1 LFNEVCVPHT
11 FSVPEQILPRPV
23 PRCAL
28 LVLPVSSTPCQGA
41 VFKPAQSYICDL
53 GMRDQH
59 SSYRA
64 DRWLI
69 RCRVCS
75 RRALGK
81 FSLNC
86 YPDTRSL
93 HNAGRRAGQ
102 VNRNRCSNVSFTEA
116 IFGLGIRD
124 QKWSREVMNLC
135 GFWWSNCSFPE
146 AIFGLG
152 IRDQKR
158 LRELWPCPGLKNFS
172 KESLRVMISEAI
184 FGLGF
189 RDQK

>member
-1 LFNEVCVPHT
+1 
-11 FSVPEQILPRPV
+11 
-23 PRCAL
+23 
-28 LVLPVSSTPCQGA
+28 
-41 VFKPAQSYICDL
+41 
-53 GMRDQH
+53 M
-59 SSYRA
+59 
-64 DRWLI
+64 
-69 RCRVCS
+69 CS

-93 HNAGRRAGQ
+93 HNAGRGAGQ

-146 AIFGLG
+146 TIFGLG
-152 IRDQKR
+152 IRDQKWF
-158 LRELWPCPGLKNFS
+158 RELWPCPGLKNFS
-172 KESLRVMISEAI
+172 KESLRVMISETI

-189 RDQK
+189 RDQKWSREMSSWTTKTRINSSPPETIFGLGFRDQK